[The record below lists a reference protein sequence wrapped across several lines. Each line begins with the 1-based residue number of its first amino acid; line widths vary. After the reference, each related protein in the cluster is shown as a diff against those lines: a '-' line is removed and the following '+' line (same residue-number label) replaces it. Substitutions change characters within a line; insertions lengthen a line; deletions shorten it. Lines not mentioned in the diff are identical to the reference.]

1 MRQFIYLL
9 FLLNS
14 FNGIT
19 QDFNLEEKK
28 QIDDLPEIILIDLKM
43 SGMGGT
49 ELLKGILMDVD
60 KKGNYFLPDQLE
72 IVREQLSSKIP
83 SPALKSEDL
92 LSEQTGFGFVR

>member
-83 SPALKSEDL
+83 PPALKSEDL